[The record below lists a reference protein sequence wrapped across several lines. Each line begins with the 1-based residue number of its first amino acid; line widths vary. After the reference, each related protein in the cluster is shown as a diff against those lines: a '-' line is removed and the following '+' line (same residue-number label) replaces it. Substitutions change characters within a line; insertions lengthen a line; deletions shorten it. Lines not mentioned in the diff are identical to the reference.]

1 MMAGQLP
8 LCVQRAGVHAAGRR
22 LHARRAD
29 ASCTSTRSSSASAPS
44 AESCEHSPLRAP
56 LKLVPLCVTPK
67 YLSEISRLVS
77 GYSASYWIARYTALD
92 ISRQLRD
99 RSLSIE
105 AVADLFHFSSLSHFS
120 RYVQWYAVG

>member
-1 MMAGQLP
+1 MFNGREYTLRGNYGMRGGQTRHAPRRGAAARLRP
-8 LCVQRAGVHAAGRR
+8 LLKAAN
-22 LHARRAD
+22 
-29 ASCTSTRSSSASAPS
+29 T
-44 AESCEHSPLRAP
+44 SPLRAP